1 MLYDLASKKGMKMSL
16 TKELPKYVVINDEA
30 SANKAVLRTP
40 AEKVT
45 FPLNSKTQEIIH
57 NLQSKFDLEDN
68 CAGLAAPQIGYDQS
82 IIVFA
87 VEDDE
92 DIKKFRPDLTD
103 TMPKSIWI
111 NPSWAPLTAEKTT
124 DWEACFSVADRVGRV
139 PRYTEISYEAWAPS
153 GEKIEGTSRGFLAR
167 LIQHEVD
174 HLNGKLFID
183 YVPEN
188 ELLTREEF
196 NKLREEESEE

>member
-1 MLYDLASKKGMKMSL
+1 MSR
-16 TKELPKYVVINDEA
+16 TAQLPDYVVINDE
-30 SANKAVLRTP
+30 SSERKDVLRTP
-40 AEKVT
+40 ANKVS
-45 FPLNSKTQEIIH
+45 FPLDDKIQKILCHLEA
-57 NLQSKFDLEDN
+57 KFDQEEN
-68 CAGLAAPQIGYDQS
+68 CVGLAAPQIGYDQA

-92 DIKKFRPDLTD
+92 ETKKVRQDLTD

-111 NPSWAPLTAEKTT
+111 NPSWTPLTSEKKE

-139 PRYTEISYEAWAPS
+139 PRFTEISYEALTPD
-153 GEKIEGTSRGFLAR
+153 GEKVSGKARGFLAR
-167 LIQHEVD
+167 AIQHEVD

-183 YVPEN
+183 YVPEG

-196 NKLREEESEE
+196 NKLREEKQ